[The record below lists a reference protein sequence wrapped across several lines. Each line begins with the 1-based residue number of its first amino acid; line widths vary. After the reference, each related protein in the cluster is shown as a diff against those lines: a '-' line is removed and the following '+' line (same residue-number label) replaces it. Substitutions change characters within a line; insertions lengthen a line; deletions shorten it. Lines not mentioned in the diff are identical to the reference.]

1 MRPLV
6 LLVLIA
12 APSMA
17 RAEWNVDSRTD
28 ESPPYHAVSQD
39 SRPAGLTLG
48 FWCREGAPRAVSL
61 VSWTWPLGDEAPVK
75 VVVTTQRGTR
85 TIDFLPTTRRY
96 GTPWRPTRRDEKD
109 LAGWLEEKSD
119 DGVTLQLADRSGRPL
134 TAVYPGALGGLL
146 QSLRGA
152 CHAAE

>member
-61 VSWTWPLGDEAPVK
+61 G
-75 VVVTTQRGTR
+75 
-85 TIDFLPTTRRY
+85 
-96 GTPWRPTRRDEKD
+96 
-109 LAGWLEEKSD
+109 
-119 DGVTLQLADRSGRPL
+119 SGRPL
-134 TAVYPGALGGLL
+134 TAVYPGTLGGLL